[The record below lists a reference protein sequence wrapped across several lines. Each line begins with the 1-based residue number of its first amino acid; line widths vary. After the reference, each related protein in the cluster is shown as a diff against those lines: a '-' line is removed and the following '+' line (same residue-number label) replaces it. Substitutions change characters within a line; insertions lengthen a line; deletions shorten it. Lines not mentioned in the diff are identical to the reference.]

1 MARHPRTRIGRTPS
15 QFRRQAVP
23 IATVVLGSMATLL
36 PAIATAPLM
45 PPLGLLMFLAWRA
58 LHRNLWLPWM
68 GLPLGFCDD
77 LFSGATIGT
86 SMVLWTVILLALD
99 MLDRRFIWRDAR
111 QEWAIAAVAI
121 TFYLTLAYEIG
132 GGAHSL
138 YGPLL
143 LLPQVVLAMLLYPL
157 AMRICDRFDGWRL
170 RI

>member
-15 QFRRQAVP
+15 PFRRQAVP

-36 PAIATAPLM
+36 PAISTAPVL
-45 PPLGLLMFLAWRA
+45 PPLGLILFLAWRG

-68 GLPLGFCDD
+68 GLPLGFVDD

-86 SMVLWTVILLALD
+86 AMVLWTAILLGLD
-99 MLDRRFIWRDAR
+99 MLDRRFVWRDAR
-111 QEWAIAAVAI
+111 QEWAIGSLLIA
-121 TFYLTLAYEIG
+121 TYLLIAYTIG

-143 LLPQVVLAMLLYPL
+143 LLPQMVMAMLLFPL
-157 AMRICDRFDGWRL
+157 AMRVCDRLDTWRL
-170 RI
+170 RL